1 MFICGSCWILERD
14 ENRVYLPV
22 NASLCFSFFLSFFFF
37 FHFWFLFVL
46 QGGVCVCNCQKH
58 TARRGEEM
66 ELKVDWVTTWHQGT
80 CQRGPRSPYIP
91 NVGPGAP
98 TSAAPFRT
106 PPSTLWYAN
115 CGCGST
121 GAGKRAEAF
130 RRLTRYKAANFKAR
144 FKRVCS
150 HPAK

>member
-1 MFICGSCWILERD
+1 MPPFAFL
-14 ENRVYLPV
+14 
-22 NASLCFSFFLSFFFF
+22 SFYLSFFFF

-106 PPSTLWYAN
+106 PLPRLFDMLIVAVGRLELAREQKLSEGWHVTKLQTSKP
-115 CGCGST
+115 GLKGSVLIQQNKF
-121 GAGKRAEAF
+121 AFYNAEEKIP
-130 RRLTRYKAANFKAR
+130 TN
-144 FKRVCS
+144 
-150 HPAK
+150 